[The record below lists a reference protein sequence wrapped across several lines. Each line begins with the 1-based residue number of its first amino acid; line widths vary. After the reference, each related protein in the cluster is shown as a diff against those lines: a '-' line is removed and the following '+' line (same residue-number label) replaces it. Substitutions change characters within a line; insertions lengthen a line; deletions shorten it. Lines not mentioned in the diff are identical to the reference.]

1 MALKSLSNIK
11 VGVCDITYGGVD
23 LGATK
28 GGATVTVDAEY
39 TEMTVDQYGTSPV
52 DFAVKGIKVKVEMNL
67 AEAALDIIASAMPH
81 AVRANAK
88 KLTFG
93 RLAGYQIASVAK
105 QLVLH
110 PQAMGAALD
119 EDIVIYKAISLDPFE
134 LPFKID
140 EQRIYK
146 VVLQGLVDP
155 TKTNGALM
163 GHFGDSAYV

>member
-11 VGVCDITYGGVD
+11 IGVCDVSLGGTD

-28 GGATVTVDAEY
+28 GGATITVDAEY
-39 TEMTVDQYGTSPV
+39 SEMTVDQYGTSPV
-52 DFAVKGIKVKVEMNL
+52 DFAVKGVKVKVEMNL
-67 AEAALDIIASAMPH
+67 AEAALDNIAAAMPH

-93 RLAGYQIASVAK
+93 RLAGYQIATLAK
-105 QLVLH
+105 QLILH
-110 PQAMGAALD
+110 PQAMGADLA

-134 LPFKID
+134 LSFKID

-146 VVLQGLVDP
+146 VVLQGLVDS
-155 TKTNGALM
+155 TRTNGALM
-163 GHFGDSAYV
+163 GHFGDSTYV